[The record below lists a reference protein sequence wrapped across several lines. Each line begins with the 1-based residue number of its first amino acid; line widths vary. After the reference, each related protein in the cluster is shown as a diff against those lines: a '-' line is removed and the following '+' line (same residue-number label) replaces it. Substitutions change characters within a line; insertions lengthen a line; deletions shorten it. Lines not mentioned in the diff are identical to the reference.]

1 MRTVEQQLQ
10 LILGHAPR
18 LAPLDVPLLD
28 TLGCVLAADVV
39 AHGPGGEYAAVTGMP
54 APPGVAGQPGG
65 SAVAVGQET
74 VRVITTEGADG
85 FGPHTVG
92 TPAVARPA
100 GSGLAPGQVVAP
112 AGALVGER
120 EVAAIVAAGY
130 SRARIYPRPRVVII
144 PVGDDLAESGRA
156 LLDGQ
161 SHDINGPMLTAAA
174 LLAGADA
181 FRAQPAA
188 DDVRTLTLVVEDQL
202 VRADLIVVVANTYTS
217 GNQPAGPVVDA
228 LASMGS
234 VDFTFAAIDPG
245 SVVAFGTLG
254 ADHVPVIVLP
264 RDSATALI
272 NFEVFVRPLIRTL
285 AGRADVFRP
294 IERAVTSA
302 PINNSKRL
310 RRFIPAVVDPDLDS
324 RGRVAATP
332 LVARGPSAVWM
343 REANALMVVPEDRT
357 ELTAGDQVGLIRLDR
372 G

>member
-1 MRTVEQQLQ
+1 
-10 LILGHAPR
+10 
-18 LAPLDVPLLD
+18 
-28 TLGCVLAADVV
+28 
-39 AHGPGGEYAAVTGMP
+39 
-54 APPGVAGQPGG
+54 
-65 SAVAVGQET
+65 
-74 VRVITTEGADG
+74 
-85 FGPHTVG
+85 
-92 TPAVARPA
+92 
-100 GSGLAPGQVVAP
+100 
-112 AGALVGER
+112 
-120 EVAAIVAAGY
+120 
-130 SRARIYPRPRVVII
+130 
-144 PVGDDLAESGRA
+144 
-156 LLDGQ
+156 
-161 SHDINGPMLTAAA
+161 
-174 LLAGADA
+174 
-181 FRAQPAA
+181 
-188 DDVRTLTLVVEDQL
+188 
-202 VRADLIVVVANTYTS
+202 
-217 GNQPAGPVVDA
+217 
-228 LASMGS
+228 MGS

-302 PINNSKRL
+302 PINNSKGL

>member
-10 LILGHAPR
+10 QILGHAPR

-39 AHGPGGEYAAVTGMP
+39 AHGPGGEYSPGMP
-54 APPGVAGQPGG
+54 ATGPVDSLSRPDG
-65 SAVAVGQET
+65 SAVAVQQET
-74 VRVITTEGADG
+74 VRVVTTDG
-85 FGPHTVG
+85 PEATQAAGLRGSLH
-92 TPAVARPA
+92 PA
-100 GSGLAPGQVVAP
+100 GSALTPGQVVAP

-130 SRARIYPRPRVVII
+130 SRARVHPRPRVIII

-156 LLDGQ
+156 LSDGQ

-188 DDVRTLTLVVEDQL
+188 DDAQTLALVVEDQL
-202 VRADLIVVVANTYTS
+202 VRADLIVVVSDTHTS
-217 GNQPAGPVVDA
+217 GNEPAGPVVEA
-228 LASMGS
+228 LHSLGP
-234 VDFTFAAIDPG
+234 VDFAFAAIDPG
-245 SVVAFGTLG
+245 PVVAFGTLG

-264 RDSATALI
+264 RDAATALI

-285 AGRADVFRP
+285 AGRSDVFRP

-302 PINNSKRL
+302 PINNSKRM
-310 RRFIPAVVDPDLDS
+310 RRFIPAVVDPEPDS
-324 RGRVAATP
+324 RGRVVAAP

-343 REANALMVVPEDRT
+343 REANSLMVVPEDRT
-357 ELTAGDQVGLIRLDR
+357 ELVAGDQVGLIRLDR